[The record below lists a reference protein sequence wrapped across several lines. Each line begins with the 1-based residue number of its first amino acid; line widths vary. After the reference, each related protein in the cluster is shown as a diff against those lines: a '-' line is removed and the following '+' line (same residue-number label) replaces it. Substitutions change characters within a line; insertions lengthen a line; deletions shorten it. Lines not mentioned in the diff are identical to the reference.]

1 MKRIEQIIKDC
12 DSIWFEADCIM
23 RHLVSSCV
31 WSPWS
36 IPPRRERQEVLMRA
50 RERRAQERLEEER
63 RRKEEEEK
71 EEAAQLIAFPSSGH
85 GLTMVDMDQ
94 VV

>member
-1 MKRIEQIIKDC
+1 
-12 DSIWFEADCIM
+12 
-23 RHLVSSCV
+23 
-31 WSPWS
+31 
-36 IPPRRERQEVLMRA
+36 MRA

-71 EEAAQLIAFPSSGH
+71 EEAGAQLMAFPSSGH